1 MLVSPKFVY
10 QMYRNYITNFI
21 ISVLNACD
29 DIGFFSDTLQQ
40 KMSLSR
46 LTLRKKLKRL
56 AQKTQD
62 YTTFSFLRD
71 IKRKREHF
79 DGLKAILNV

>member
-1 MLVSPKFVY
+1 
-10 QMYRNYITNFI
+10 MYRNYITNFI

-29 DIGFFSDTLQQ
+29 DVGFFFRYVATKDVVVA
-40 KMSLSR
+40 K

-56 AQKTQD
+56 AQKKQD

-71 IKRKREHF
+71 IKRKKEHF
-79 DGLKAILNV
+79 DGLRAILNI